1 MKYEWL
7 NRENNS
13 EIIVFFNGWGMD
25 ENIVSHLDFDG
36 YDVLMFYDYNSLET
50 DFDFSLLNKYSKRY
64 LTAWSM
70 GVMTA
75 TLFDIDY
82 ASKTAINGT
91 LKPIDDNFGIPKRIY
106 NLTVKNFS
114 ESGAE
119 KFIKNMFSR
128 TTVLPKINRDFENIK
143 TELSALL
150 NYEAK
155 QDFTYDRII
164 LSSNDMIIPT
174 KNQSAFWGIEPNM
187 EGGHAPF
194 LCFKKWSELL

>member
-70 GVMTA
+70 GVMIA
-75 TLFDIDY
+75 TLLSLTNLI
-82 ASKTAINGT
+82 ASIC
-91 LKPIDDNFGIPKRIY
+91 LW
-106 NLTVKNFS
+106 
-114 ESGAE
+114 E
-119 KFIKNMFSR
+119 
-128 TTVLPKINRDFENIK
+128 
-143 TELSALL
+143 
-150 NYEAK
+150 
-155 QDFTYDRII
+155 
-164 LSSNDMIIPT
+164 
-174 KNQSAFWGIEPNM
+174 
-187 EGGHAPF
+187 
-194 LCFKKWSELL
+194 